1 MSRPAPTSSD
11 SYALRVHGMDCADEV
26 AILRR
31 EVGPLAGGEDRLA
44 FDLVRGRM
52 EVLAPPEEVP
62 PAAVR
67 QAVARTGMRA
77 VPVGDG
83 APGEPAEGFLARHGR
98 DLLTGLSGLFAAA
111 GFLLHWIEAGSL
123 AAAFGAGAP
132 PWPARVLYFGSI
144 AAGLRYVAPR
154 AWLAARSLRPDMHLL
169 MTVAIAGA
177 LGLGEW
183 LEAATVAFLFAL
195 SQALEGWSVGRARR
209 AVETLLD
216 LSPTVAR
223 VREPGGEERTVR
235 AEEVA
240 VGARLVVRPGEAI
253 PLDGEV
259 LAGSSEVDQAPIT
272 GESVPVPKEPGDEV
286 FAGSVN
292 GAGAL
297 EVRSTRPAGETTLAR
312 IVRLVEQAQTR
323 RSPSER
329 WVDRFAR
336 VYTPAVMA
344 LAVAFLVV
352 PPLVW
357 GGSWSEWFYRALVLL
372 VIACPCALVISTP
385 VSVVAALAAS
395 ARHGVLVKGGVFV
408 EMPARLAALAFDKT
422 GTLTRGE
429 PRVVAV
435 APLDGHDEEGVL
447 RLAAALEARS
457 EHPLARAIVEYARER
472 RVAVEPAEEVRA
484 LPGRGATGRV
494 EGRQAWVGSHR
505 LLLELDEEAAREG
518 RDGPD
523 GDGRPAGTGG
533 GGPDAAPAGGGI
545 GTAERVLPPTVAV
558 RLATPALEA
567 RLAELSAAGRSAV
580 VVGDEDGVRGLV
592 AVADALRPGAA
603 EVVAALRRQGIRRL
617 VMLTGDNRPT
627 AEAVAAE
634 AGIDEVRA
642 ELLPQDKVAAVEELV
657 AEVHR
662 SAQGRASR
670 VGMVGDGVNDAPAMA
685 RADLGVAMGAAGSD
699 AAIETADVALMAD
712 DLSRLPWLVGHS
724 RRTLAVI
731 RQNAAFALGVKLAV
745 FLLAAAGYATLWAAI
760 AADMG
765 ASLLVIANA
774 LRLLRG

>member
-1 MSRPAPTSSD
+1 MSPGTSTSAPTS
-11 SYALRVHGMDCADEV
+11 YTLRVHGMDCADEV

-52 EVLAPPEEVP
+52 EILAPPEEVP
-62 PAAVR
+62 PATVR

-83 APGEPAEGFLARHGR
+83 DRGEPEEGFLARHGR
-98 DLLTGLSGLFAAA
+98 NLLTALSGVLAAA
-111 GFLLHWIEAGSL
+111 GFLLHWVAAGSL

-132 PWPARVLYFGSI
+132 PWPARVLYVGSI

-154 AWLAARSLRPDMHLL
+154 AWIAARSLRPDMHLL

-183 LEAATVAFLFAL
+183 LEAASVAFLFAL

-223 VREPGGEERTVR
+223 VRGDDGEERTVR

-259 LAGSSEVDQAPIT
+259 VAGSSEVDQAPIT
-272 GESVPVPKEPGDEV
+272 GESVPAPKEPGDEV
-286 FAGSVN
+286 FAGSLN
-292 GAGAL
+292 GSGAL
-297 EVRSTRPAGETTLAR
+297 EVRATRPAGETTLAR

-323 RSPSER
+323 RSPAER

-344 LAVAFLVV
+344 LALAFLVV

-435 APLDGHDEEGVL
+435 SPLDGHDEEGVL

-457 EHPLARAIVEYARER
+457 EHPLARAIVDHARER
-472 RVAVEPAEEVRA
+472 GVTVEPAEEVRA

-494 EGRQAWVGSHR
+494 AGRQTWVGSHR
-505 LLLELDEEAAREG
+505 LLLEMDAEAARALQG
-518 RDGPD
+518 HTDGHGDPD
-523 GDGRPAGTGG
+523 APVDGTRTPDA
-533 GGPDAAPAGGGI
+533 DAAPRGS
-545 GTAERVLPPTVAV
+545 V

-580 VVGDEDGVRGLV
+580 VVGDEGGVRGLI

-603 EVVAALRRQGIRRL
+603 ETVAALRRQGVRRL
-617 VMLTGDNRPT
+617 VMLTGDNRTT

-634 AGIDEVRA
+634 AGIDEIRA
-642 ELLPQDKVAAVEELV
+642 ELLPEDKVAAVDALV
-657 AEVHR
+657 DEVHR
-662 SAQGRASR
+662 GEPGRRTR
-670 VGMVGDGVNDAPAMA
+670 VAMVGDGVNDAPALA

-745 FLLAAAGYATLWAAI
+745 FLLAAAGHATLWAAI